1 MFLELVRCFY
11 RESFA
16 TKIGKKDE
24 NAALTCAFSTITKN
38 AYFKIGEAVS
48 QEKFRKNTGPLL
60 QVKNVKLW
68 LYKKCTAHEW

>member
-48 QEKFRKNTGPLL
+48 QEKFRKKYRP
-60 QVKNVKLW
+60 
-68 LYKKCTAHEW
+68 TAASEECEITVVQKMYCS